1 MEVTMHVL
9 EAALVAN
16 LMQSPRRT
24 ILEDCRI
31 EPQIDWPLD
40 RRQFEELT
48 EMIREAQFPPLVVH
62 KPNILARL
70 RRWLTIGEPGAARN
84 VA

>member
-1 MEVTMHVL
+1 MHVL

-24 ILEDCRI
+24 ILGDCRI
-31 EPQIDWPLD
+31 EPQIGWPLD
-40 RRQFEELT
+40 RRQFAELT
-48 EMIREAQFPPLVVH
+48 EMARQAEFPRPVARRTSLF
-62 KPNILARL
+62 ARL
-70 RRWLTIGEPGAARN
+70 RCWLAVGEPAAARS